1 MQQLTIWLNRLVKLM
16 LCFLFLIIIKA
27 DGQGV
32 EKISLE
38 QAYAWAIQNYP
49 EIKQKDL
56 INQTLN
62 LNVKNLETNF
72 LPQFSFNGQGTYQS
86 AVTTIDVPVPGFTFQ
101 PLDKDQY
108 KFTADANQLIF
119 DGGAVKQQK
128 NIQQFNAV
136 SEQQKVEVDLYQVK
150 NRINQLYLNVLFQDE
165 QLKQNAISLNDIE
178 TGIKKIQ
185 AQVENGTVLRS
196 NLQVLQAQ
204 QLQTQQRSI
213 EIKNARKSL
222 IASLSILVNK
232 QLADDVQLELPL
244 AEIKSDTTIT
254 RPELQLFTA
263 QSNQLEAQ
271 KNLISANNLPK
282 ASLFVQG
289 GYGRPGYNF
298 LKNEFVWFYMAG
310 VKLNWAFSGLYT
322 QRRSKELINVNKRT
336 VDIQKETFLL
346 NTRTDLSQQQ
356 SDIERLTELA
366 ESDKA
371 IIDLREKVTEASKAQ
386 LENGVITANDY
397 LREINAE
404 DQAKQLLIIHQIQL
418 LQAKLN
424 YQTTLGKL

>member
-1 MQQLTIWLNRLVKLM
+1 MQQLIICISKWIKLV
-16 LCFLFLIIIKA
+16 LCFLFLLIA
-27 DGQGV
+27 DARGQGI
-32 EKISLE
+32 EKLSLE
-38 QAYAWAIQNYP
+38 QAHAWAIENYP

-62 LNVKNLETNF
+62 LNVKNLDTYF
-72 LPQFSFNGQGTYQS
+72 LPQLSFNGQGTYQS
-86 AVTTIDVPVPGFTFQ
+86 DVTTISVPVPGFTFQ

-108 KFTADANQLIF
+108 KFTADVNQSIF

-128 NIQQFNAV
+128 NIQQLNAV

-178 TGIKKIQ
+178 TGIKTVN
-185 AQVENGTVLRS
+185 ARVENGTVLRS

-204 QLQTQQRSI
+204 QLQAQQRAI
-213 EIKNARKSL
+213 EIKNARKSI
-222 IASLSILVNK
+222 IASLSILLNK
-232 QLADDVQLELPL
+232 QLAEDVQLELPL
-244 AEIKSDTTIT
+244 SEIKADTVIT
-254 RPELQLFTA
+254 RPELKLFTA
-263 QSNQLEAQ
+263 RSDQLEAQ
-271 KNLISANNLPK
+271 KNLISANNLPR
-282 ASLFVQG
+282 ASLFAQG
-289 GYGRPGYNF
+289 GYGKPGYNF

-310 VKLNWAFSGLYT
+310 VKLNWPLNGLYT
-322 QRRSKELINVNKRT
+322 QKRNKELINVNKRT
-336 VDIQKETFLL
+336 IDIQKETFLL

-371 IIDLREKVTEASKAQ
+371 IIDLREKVTAASKAQ

-418 LQAKLN
+418 LQAKIN
-424 YQTTLGKL
+424 YQSTLGKL